1 MSDGQLPADA
11 ENPYAQPTIAEVQ
24 AQPTSVDYTNPVYH
38 QSQYVIRRKVFKI
51 FGAAFHIYD
60 LQGNLAFYSKQKA
73 FKLKEDIRV
82 YGDVERTSELL
93 CIKARGILDFGMT
106 YDVIDSTT
114 QQVVGSLQRKAWK
127 SFLRD
132 SWTILDFN
140 DQEVGTIQE
149 ESGALAILR
158 RIPFGGGLLVRLVAP
173 QKFVGYIGDFPV
185 LEFSQ
190 NRNPFV
196 QKIQL
201 DYGPDVNGLLDRRL
215 GIAAAALLC
224 AIEGRQ
230 N

>member
-11 ENPYAQPTIAEVQ
+11 ENPYAQPTTAEVQ
-24 AQPTSVDYTNPVYH
+24 AQPTTVDYTNPVYH
-38 QSQYVIRRKVFKI
+38 QNQYVIRRKVFKI

-82 YGDVERTSELL
+82 YGDVEMTSELL

-132 SWTILDFN
+132 SWNILDVN
-140 DQEVGTIQE
+140 DQEVGAIQE

-158 RIPFGGGLLVRLVAP
+158 RFIGGIFAQLVAP

>member
-11 ENPYAQPTIAEVQ
+11 ENPYAQPTTAEVQ
-24 AQPTSVDYTNPVYH
+24 AQPTTVDYTNPVYH
-38 QSQYVIRRKVFKI
+38 QNQYVIRRKVFKI

-82 YGDVERTSELL
+82 YGDVEMTSELL

-114 QQVVGSLQRKAWK
+114 QQVVGSLRRKAWK

-132 SWTILDFN
+132 SWNILDVN

-158 RIPFGGGLLVRLVAP
+158 RFIGGFFAQLVAP

>member
-1 MSDGQLPADA
+1 MSDGQLPADG
-11 ENPYAQPTIAEVQ
+11 ENPYAQPATAEVQ
-24 AQPTSVDYTNPVYH
+24 AQPTTVDYSNSVYH
-38 QSQYVIRRKVFKI
+38 QNQYVIRRKVLKI

-60 LQGNLAFYSKQKA
+60 MQGNLAFYSKQKA

-82 YGDVERTSELL
+82 YGDQAMTSELL
-93 CIKARGILDFGMT
+93 CIKARGVLDFGMT

-114 QQVVGSLQRKAWK
+114 QQVVGSLRRKALK
-127 SFLRD
+127 SILRD
-132 SWTILDFN
+132 SWTILDVN

-158 RIPFGGGLLVRLVAP
+158 RFIGGFLVQVIAP
-173 QKFVGYIGDFPV
+173 QKFNGYIGEIPV

-230 N
+230 A